1 MVESNGL
8 LNRHTL
14 ICIVSSNLT
23 LSATLNTSMKKATL
37 LIGLL
42 FWVTTSF
49 TVFAQESPPS
59 NKFNNLPMMVDC
71 GTMEDVSALL
81 QKHGEVPTASSMV
94 QWQIPGGGTLSG
106 PMILW
111 VNPDTRTMTITI
123 QPSEGFV
130 CMLLPGT
137 RFAPFIQGTAT

>member
-1 MVESNGL
+1 
-8 LNRHTL
+8 
-14 ICIVSSNLT
+14 
-23 LSATLNTSMKKATL
+23 MKKATL

-42 FWVTTSF
+42 FWVTISF
-49 TVFAQESPPS
+49 TVFAQESPLP
-59 NKFNNLPMMVDC
+59 NKFNNLPIMVDC

>member
-1 MVESNGL
+1 
-8 LNRHTL
+8 
-14 ICIVSSNLT
+14 
-23 LSATLNTSMKKATL
+23 MKKATL

-49 TVFAQESPPS
+49 TVFAQERPPS